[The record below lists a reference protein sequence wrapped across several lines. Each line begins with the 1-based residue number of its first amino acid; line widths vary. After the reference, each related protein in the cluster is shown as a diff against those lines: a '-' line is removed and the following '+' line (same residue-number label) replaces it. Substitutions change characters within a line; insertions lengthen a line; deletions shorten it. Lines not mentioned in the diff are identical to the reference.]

1 MWSFG
6 CIVAELFLGLPLFSG
21 ASEYDLLKRMIEILG
36 YVNFQASSETSISYL
51 QHCSYHRSNFWIAWL
66 ILKAVV
72 SITIYMIAMIR
83 MKYDTNFHDNLLI
96 SICKHIFNQLIM
108 YINSFWYLDPSH
120 YVNLFAEHRWNCF
133 SCSVVRD

>member
-36 YVNFQASSETSISYL
+36 YANFQASFKISISYL
-51 QHCSYHRSNFWIAWL
+51 QHCSYCCSNFWIARL

-72 SITIYMIAMIR
+72 SITIYRSAMIR
-83 MKYDTNFHDNLLI
+83 INYDTHFMIISKFPFEAYFKPVNNIHQFFLIAWSFPLWGPVYRTQVELL
-96 SICKHIFNQLIM
+96 FL
-108 YINSFWYLDPSH
+108 
-120 YVNLFAEHRWNCF
+120 E
-133 SCSVVRD
+133 CS